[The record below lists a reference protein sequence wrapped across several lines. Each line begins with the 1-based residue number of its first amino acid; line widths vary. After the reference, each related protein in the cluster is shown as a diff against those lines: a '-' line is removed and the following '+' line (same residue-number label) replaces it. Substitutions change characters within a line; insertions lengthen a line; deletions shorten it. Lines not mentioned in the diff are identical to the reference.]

1 MSGQTDFLEIDKS
14 ALDIGIDQ
22 LYAHL
27 LKLGTVIVIIVMH
40 RVHVLLSISSQRFIA
55 MMQSD
60 GASGARR

>member
-1 MSGQTDFLEIDKS
+1 MSGRTDFLEIDKS

-27 LKLGTVIVIIVMH
+27 LKFGMVIVIIVMH

-60 GASGARR
+60 GASSAKR